1 MAKNAKNEWKRK
13 EEVVSQIF
21 NKSEFSG
28 TFIKHVYVKEDE
40 AVVVEKEE
48 ELYEVLEPGERTVT
62 SIMDSGFNFAL
73 FVDISVKNIN
83 GEIRRI
89 DTGDG
94 KKFDMKAGLSFRIS
108 DPVMYMDT
116 IVDSR
121 KFVYI
126 SDIWDELY
134 MELLIEAILPK
145 TREKGVG
152 EISRDKE
159 LMKSVEKAME
169 SKSRGI
175 LSSMGI
181 DFVSLS
187 VKWEFPEEPPAHG
200 KKEVVE
206 LPSECGP
213 GKRETEK
220 QGEVEKAEEAEVKET
235 KQKTH
240 EEKGDPAKEIEEK
253 IEELNKAKEI
263 AEKKFFKNELSEE
276 VFRKLA
282 ESYEKRIIELEGKL
296 ELEREKKK
304 PQ

>member
-1 MAKNAKNEWKRK
+1 MAKSTKNEWKRK

-21 NKSEFSG
+21 SRSEFSG
-28 TFIKHVYVKEDE
+28 AFIKHVNVKEDE

-48 ELYEVLEPGERTVT
+48 EVYEVLEPGERTVT

-73 FVDISVKNIN
+73 FVDISVKSIN

-89 DTGDG
+89 DAGDG
-94 KKFDMKAGLSFRIS
+94 KKFDMKICLSFRVS
-108 DPVMYMDT
+108 DPAMYLDT
-116 IVDSR
+116 VVDSR

-134 MELLIEAILPK
+134 MDLLIEAILPK
-145 TREKGVG
+145 TTERGMSDM
-152 EISRDKE
+152 SRDKD
-159 LMKSVEKAME
+159 LMKAIEKAME
-169 SKSRGI
+169 SKARGI
-175 LSSMGI
+175 LSARGI

-187 VKWEFPEEPPAHG
+187 VKWVFPEEPAEHG
-200 KKEVVE
+200 KKELVE
-206 LPSECGP
+206 LPSEGGP
-213 GKRETEK
+213 ERKEQEEPER
-220 QGEVEKAEEAEVKET
+220 AEEAEVKET

-240 EEKGDPAKEIEEK
+240 EEKKDPAKEMEDK
-253 IEELNKAKEI
+253 IEELKKAKEI

-296 ELEREKKK
+296 ESEREKKK
-304 PQ
+304 PK